1 MMVIR
6 LLMAAIAALGGAP
19 DTPIAQ
25 AKAGV
30 NPVLTARIIVLA
42 YRQPDVKEM
51 LKRSWKVYAD
61 ILFGKIRSQEL
72 SSEQFVRRFV

>member
-1 MMVIR
+1 MVIR
-6 LLMAAIAALGGAP
+6 LLMAAIAALGDA
-19 DTPIAQ
+19 PIAQ
-25 AKAGV
+25 AKAGAD
-30 NPVLTARIIVLA
+30 PVLTARIIVLA
-42 YRQPDVKEM
+42 YRQPDLKEM

>member
-1 MMVIR
+1 MVIR
-6 LLMAAIAALGGAP
+6 LLMAAIAALGDA
-19 DTPIAQ
+19 PIAQ
-25 AKAGV
+25 AKAGAD
-30 NPVLTARIIVLA
+30 PVLTARIIVLA

>member
-6 LLMAAIAALGGAP
+6 LLMAAIAALGDA
-19 DTPIAQ
+19 PIAQ
-25 AKAGV
+25 AKAGAD
-30 NPVLTARIIVLA
+30 PVLTARIIVLA
-42 YRQPDVKEM
+42 YRQPDLKEM

-72 SSEQFVRRFV
+72 SSKQFVRRFV

>member
-1 MMVIR
+1 MVIR
-6 LLMAAIAALGGAP
+6 LLMAAIAALGDA
-19 DTPIAQ
+19 PIAQ
-25 AKAGV
+25 AKAGAD
-30 NPVLTARIIVLA
+30 PVLTARIIVLA
-42 YRQPDVKEM
+42 YRQPDVQEM

>member
-6 LLMAAIAALGGAP
+6 LLMAAIAALGDA
-19 DTPIAQ
+19 PIAQ
-25 AKAGV
+25 AKAGAD
-30 NPVLTARIIVLA
+30 PVLTARIIVLA
-42 YRQPDVKEM
+42 YRQPDLKEM

-61 ILFGKIRSQEL
+61 ILFGKIRSQKL

>member
-6 LLMAAIAALGGAP
+6 LLMAAIAALGDA
-19 DTPIAQ
+19 PIAQ
-25 AKAGV
+25 AKAGAD
-30 NPVLTARIIVLA
+30 PVLTARIIVLA
-42 YRQPDVKEM
+42 YRQPDLKEM